1 MASDDEPA
9 DGQAGEEEHRRQA
22 EEMHGRWLAGEAKS
36 QLEIAYW
43 NDATSHGK
51 RFTAYVRRWL
61 GVETERRS
69 EQTERIRRLEAL
81 LRVNGIAPTDA
92 GDLAEEHRLVAK
104 ARESALAAVRVYNDP
119 AAGFR
124 SETFIVLM
132 VIAWNSLFQAILER
146 DGVDYY
152 VRDPAGR
159 QVLIDGRAKVLD
171 TGELAARALAGDA
184 LLSKRGVRA
193 NLDFFL
199 GLRNQIAH
207 RYLPALDL
215 EVTAEAQAMLL
226 NFENLVVAEFGD
238 EAALGDRLTVPLQ
251 LSGFRDKAALA
262 SLHTAQAQ
270 LPVDVQAYLRRHR
283 EEVDDD
289 VLRSSEYAMPIF
301 FVPVAANRERS
312 ADAVVRFIRPGA
324 ITPEVEEALEQLAVV
339 TKPKRVPVASADL
352 LRPTEV
358 VNLVSERPPFRFT
371 LDTHQRAWKYYVVRP
386 ATDSAEPE
394 ATDERYC
401 RWDRL
406 SRGYGYTRAWVDK
419 LVEELSDP
427 LVYERIAGFEPE
439 KK

>member
-184 LLSKRGVRA
+184 LRQRGVRA

-262 SLHTAQAQ
+262 SLRTAQAQ

-358 VNLVSERPPFRFT
+358 VNLVSERLPFRFT
-371 LDTHQRAWKYYVVRP
+371 LDTHQRAWKYYAVRP

-427 LVYERIAGFEPE
+427 LVYERVAGFEPE

>member
-1 MASDDEPA
+1 MASTDKPA
-9 DGQAGEEEHRRQA
+9 DEQAGEEEHRRQA
-22 EEMHGRWLAGEAKS
+22 EEMYSRWLAGEAKS

-146 DGVDYY
+146 DGIDYY
-152 VRDPAGR
+152 VRDPAGH
-159 QVLIDGRAKVLD
+159 QVLINERAKVLD
-171 TGELAARALAGDA
+171 TGQLAARAVPGDG
-184 LLSKRGVRA
+184 LRQRGIRA

-199 GLRNQIAH
+199 GLRHQIAH

-226 NFENLVVAEFGD
+226 NFEDLLVAEFGD

-251 LSGFRDKAALA
+251 LSGFRNKEALA
-262 SLHTAQAQ
+262 SLRVAQAQ

-283 EEVDDD
+283 QEVDED
-289 VLRSSEYAMPIF
+289 VLHSSEYAMPIF

-312 ADAVVRFIRPGA
+312 ADAIVRFIRPGTL
-324 ITPEVEEALEQLAVV
+324 TPEFEEALEQLAVV
-339 TKPKRVPVASADL
+339 NKPKRVPVASDDL

-358 VNLVSERPPFRFT
+358 VNLVGERLPFRFT
-371 LDTHQRAWKYYVVRP
+371 LDTHTRAWKYYAVRP

-406 SRGYGYTRAWVDK
+406 LRGYGYTRAWVDK
-419 LVEELSDP
+419 LVEELADASA
-427 LVYERIAGFEPE
+427 YERVAGFQPE

>member
-1 MASDDEPA
+1 MASTDKPA
-9 DGQAGEEEHRRQA
+9 EEQAGEEEHRRQA
-22 EEMHGRWLAGEAKS
+22 EEMYSRWLAGEAKS

-146 DGVDYY
+146 DGIDYY
-152 VRDPAGR
+152 VRDPAGH
-159 QVLIDGRAKVLD
+159 QVLINGRAKVLD
-171 TGELAARALAGDA
+171 TGQLAARAVPGDGPRQ
-184 LLSKRGVRA
+184 RGIRA

-199 GLRNQIAH
+199 GLRHQIAH

-226 NFENLVVAEFGD
+226 NFENLLVAEFGD

-251 LSGFRDKAALA
+251 LSGFRNKEALA
-262 SLHTAQAQ
+262 SLRVAQAQ

-283 EEVDDD
+283 QEVDED
-289 VLRSSEYAMPIF
+289 VLHSSEYAMPIF

-312 ADAVVRFIRPGA
+312 ADAIVRFIRPGTL
-324 ITPEVEEALEQLAVV
+324 TPEFEEAIEQLAVV
-339 TKPKRVPVASADL
+339 NKPRRVPVASDDL

-358 VNLVSERPPFRFT
+358 VNLVGERLPFRFR
-371 LDTHQRAWKYYVVRP
+371 LDTHTRAWKYYAVRP
-386 ATDSAEPE
+386 ATESAEPE

-406 SRGYGYTRAWVDK
+406 LRGYGYTRAWVDK
-419 LVEELSDP
+419 LVEELADASA
-427 LVYERIAGFEPE
+427 YERVAGFQPE

>member
-1 MASDDEPA
+1 MVRDGEAPDDEV
-9 DGQAGEEEHRRQA
+9 GEEQKHRRQA
-22 EEMHGRWLAGEAKS
+22 EEMHARWLAGEAKS
-36 QLEIAYW
+36 QLEITYW
-43 NDATSHGK
+43 GDGTSHGK
-51 RFTAYVRRWL
+51 RFTSYVRRWL

-69 EQTERIRRLEAL
+69 EQTERIRHLEAL
-81 LRVNGIAPTDA
+81 LRINGIAPTDA

-146 DGVDYY
+146 DGIDY
-152 VRDPAGR
+152 VRGADGK
-159 QVLIDGRAKVLD
+159 QVSIDDRAKVLT
-171 TGELAARALAGDA
+171 TGELAARAVGGDGRQA
-184 LLSKRGVRA
+184 RGIRA

-199 GLRNQIAH
+199 GLRHQIAH

-251 LSGFRDKAALA
+251 LSGFRDKEALT
-262 SLHTAQAQ
+262 SLRAAQAQ

-283 EEVDDD
+283 EQVDED

-324 ITPEVEEALEQLAVV
+324 LTPEVEEALEQLAVV
-339 TKPKRVPVASADL
+339 AKPKRVPVASDDL

-358 VNLVSERPPFRFT
+358 VNLVGERLPFRFT
-371 LDTHQRAWKYYVVRP
+371 LDTHTRAWKYYAVRP

-394 ATDERYC
+394 ATDDRYC
-401 RWDRL
+401 HWDRL
-406 SRGYGYTRAWVDK
+406 LHGYGYTRAWVDK
-419 LVEELSDP
+419 LVEELADA
-427 LVYERIAGFEPE
+427 LAYEQVAGFQPE